1 MKIRSRL
8 GYRWTPFVM
17 LAVLLADRS
26 VYSFG
31 PTAIQQRRLRW
42 MEQHCT
48 NPRTRHR
55 HWPGRIAASQQANG
69 RDRISAWQFYHS
81 RTTLP
86 TTTKTAPFRSTIQK
100 HSRRWLL
107 YAADRTSSERDSG
120 SDDQTT
126 ADTPPTITTTS
137 AISTGE
143 TKRGFNGP
151 WWAQFW
157 RSLSR
162 RTVSTRENV
171 ATTTTTTTTT
181 TTAHNSEASWNPPES
196 RLLLHRLQK
205 QKSRTQW
212 STLLR
217 VGGPSLLAG
226 LVAYLAFPAAAL
238 TLASGWS
245 NPGTFAVLSQ
255 DASQF
260 VQNFLTVAGLLF
272 SILVGQTCT

>member
-1 MKIRSRL
+1 LPMKIRSRL

-126 ADTPPTITTTS
+126 ADTLTT
-137 AISTGE
+137 STGE

-171 ATTTTTTTTT
+171 ATTTTTTT